1 MSPLRRL
8 PRFATIIALYLG
20 GTLLGSQVLHGPDQV
35 ALIWLPS
42 GVAIATLLMFGL
54 RYWPLVLLADLLSQ
68 LLTGAPLAFLPYSA
82 VANTLG
88 ALGGAWLARR
98 IGGRHL
104 AGFAVRSGLAV
115 MAGGALMSALS
126 APVGVAGLVATGMS
140 PASEVIPA
148 LAKWFVGN
156 LFGVVLVAPALRLA
170 FLRRHERRDGGQRMR
185 FATRREMVL
194 WSTLF
199 ILGSAILLGSGRIA
213 TTYALGLTSL
223 PLALLLWS
231 ALRFPPMW
239 TAGGSLLVGVGL
251 SLVAGM
257 GLGGFYPP
265 PSLFEAVV
273 LLVFLSVLTL
283 APLFLAASSF
293 ESRIASGQ
301 MLHAARHDELTG
313 LLNRVGFEA
322 QARALIE
329 GGGEEPMALAY
340 IDLDQFKL
348 INDTASHEVGDALV
362 RSLAGVIS
370 TCLKPDD
377 LIARIGGDEF
387 AVIFRRR
394 LPLEAER
401 DSEKLRQAI
410 AGFRYPH
417 AGHVYSLTASIGMVP
432 FQPRRLDYPALLAQ
446 ADAACFGAK
455 ELGGNRVKTVVSGDA
470 ARERSSAMLWAMR
483 LTTAL
488 EQGNF
493 KLYCQTISPLGN
505 TADRG
510 RHFEVLTRMIDPQTG
525 TLLQPDQFVAAA
537 ERFRLG
543 TRLDRHVVELTLGW
557 LEAHPE
563 AQDEVD
569 LCGINLCAASVNDP
583 EFLLFL
589 RRRLTESSVP
599 RAKLCFE
606 ITETSAIRDLG
617 EARRFIDGVR
627 SLGCRLALD
636 DFGTG
641 FCSFAYLNALD
652 VDYFKIDGSFVR
664 ELDSSPLSLSIVRA
678 IADIARGINKRTVA
692 EFVESEAISERLLE
706 LGVDYAQGYVIDQ
719 PTPIDQYFA
728 SPPPGLSQPLSR
740 AA

>member
-1 MSPLRRL
+1 VSPHRRL
-8 PRFATIIALYLG
+8 PRFATILALYIG
-20 GTLLGSQVLHGPDQV
+20 GSVLGSQVLHGPDQV

-42 GVAIATLLMFGL
+42 GVAIASLLMFG
-54 RYWPLVLLADLLSQ
+54 RGYWPLLLLADVVAQ
-68 LLTGAPLAFLPYSA
+68 LLLGAPWAFLPFSAAANVLGA
-82 VANTLG
+82 VAGASLAI
-88 ALGGAWLARR
+88 ALGGRQ
-98 IGGRHL
+98 L
-104 AGFAVRSGLAV
+104 AGFAVRTGLAV
-115 MAGGALMSALS
+115 LAGGILMSALS
-126 APVGVAGLVATGMS
+126 APIGVAGLVYTGMS
-140 PASEVIPA
+140 PAAEA
-148 LAKWFVGN
+148 LQAAAKWFTGN

-170 FLRRHERRDGGQRMR
+170 FLRRHERRDIGQRMR
-185 FATRREMVL
+185 FASRREIVIWML
-194 WSTLF
+194 LF
-199 ILGSAILLGSGRIA
+199 VIGTTVMLGSGRIA

-231 ALRFPPMW
+231 ALRFPPLI
-239 TAGGSLLVGVGL
+239 TAVGALIVGIGL
-251 SLVAGM
+251 ALIAGI

-283 APLFLAASSF
+283 APLFLAATTF
-293 ESRIASGQ
+293 ESRVASSQ
-301 MLHAARHDELTG
+301 MLRAATHDDLTG

-322 QARALIE
+322 RARALIE

-348 INDTASHEVGDALV
+348 INDTASHAVGDALV
-362 RSLAGVIS
+362 RSLAGLIS
-370 TCLKPDD
+370 ACIRPDD
-377 LIARIGGDEF
+377 LLARIGGDEF
-387 AVIFRRR
+387 AVLMRKR

-401 DSEKLRQAI
+401 DCEKLREAV
-410 AGFRYPH
+410 AEFRYPH
-417 AGHVYSLTASIGMVP
+417 VGHVYSLTTSIGLVP
-432 FQPRRLDYPALLAQ
+432 FQPRRHDYPSLLAQ

-455 ELGGNRVKTVVSGDA
+455 ELGGNRVRTVVSGEA

-488 EQGNF
+488 EHDNF
-493 KLYCQTISPLGN
+493 KLYCQTISPL
-505 TADRG
+505 TDHPDRG
-510 RHFEVLTRMIDPQTG
+510 RHFEVLTRMTDPQTG
-525 TLLQPDQFVAAA
+525 QLLQPDQFVAAA

-543 TRLDRHVVELTLGW
+543 TRLDRHVIELTLSW
-557 LEAHPE
+557 LESHPE
-563 AQDEVD
+563 ALAEVE

-589 RRRLTESSVP
+589 RRRLAGSAVP
-599 RAKLCFE
+599 RGKLCFE

-627 SLGCRLALD
+627 ALGCRLALD

-664 ELDSSPLSLSIVRA
+664 ELDTSPLSLSIVRA

-692 EFVESEAISERLLE
+692 EFVENDAIRQQLAL

-728 SPPPGLSQPLSR
+728 APPPGLRQRLPH